1 MKLLENKTMKLAS
14 IESIVS
20 IKPHSNADK
29 LELAQ
34 VLGWQ
39 VVVQKSIHK
48 QGDKVVFIPIDTI
61 VPRCEWSEF
70 LVDKD
75 SPDKPIRLKTKKLRG
90 EYSAGIIVSLTNFPA
105 FFQELEIGKDVTEYL
120 GVTKYIKEI
129 PAHLQGETA
138 GDFPTHICSKTDE
151 DNGLSDL
158 ELVRKTTTNNEV
170 VVTQKIDGTS
180 ISIVFDNGEIT
191 HVCSRNL
198 SKKETTESVYWKA
211 ARALKQVPGFTGVI
225 QGELAGNGI
234 QKNPMKLEGIELFVF
249 QVKTK
254 EGDYLNYQAMKG
266 FCNIELLCK
275 TVPLVWEGSF
285 VGATIEE
292 TLEKLQSLAD
302 MQFYAPN
309 VPAEGIVVRP
319 KGYTKLY
326 GRPMGFKIL
335 NRNYKDN

>member
-1 MKLLENKTMKLAS
+1 MKLAS
-14 IESIVS
+14 IEVIASL
-20 IKPHSNADK
+20 KPHSNADK

-39 VVVQKSIHK
+39 VVVQKGVHK
-48 QGDKVVFIPIDTI
+48 QGDKVLFIPIDTI
-61 VPRCEWSEF
+61 VPRCAWSEF

-75 SPDKPIRLKTKKLRG
+75 NLDKPIRLKTKKLRG
-90 EYSAGIIVSLTNFPA
+90 EYSAGIIVSLDNFPLL
-105 FFQELEIGKDVTEYL
+105 FQGLEVGQDVSEDL
-120 GVTKYIKEI
+120 GIKKYIKEI
-129 PAHLQGETA
+129 PAHLQGENV

-158 ELVRKTTTNNEV
+158 ELVNKTLFSENEV
-170 VVTQKIDGTS
+170 TVTQKIDGTS
-180 ISIVFDNGEIT
+180 ITIVFENGEIT

-198 SKKETTESVYWKA
+198 SKKETAGSVYWSA
-211 ARALKQVPGFTGVI
+211 ARKLHTIPGFTGVI

-234 QKNPMKLEGIELFVF
+234 QKNPLSLEDRELFVF

-254 EGDYLNYQAMKG
+254 EGEYLNYQAMKG
-266 FCNIELLCK
+266 FCNTELLCK

-285 VGATIEE
+285 IGASTEE
-292 TLEKLQSLAD
+292 ALHKLQELAD
-302 MQFYAPN
+302 QQYYTKSNA
-309 VPAEGIVVRP
+309 AEGIVVRP
-319 KGYTKLY
+319 KSYKKLH